1 MPRLFR
7 RLRSESGFGLIELTI
22 AMTMLAIGIAG
33 LGGLFVSGHFA
44 LRRASQSDTA
54 AVLAS
59 KLLERFRAETWDTVG
74 ISKTLFDS
82 ADSTYTGDPAY
93 STEPPTGTAIADSS
107 GLCSG
112 ARPGFTSC
120 WPSRAIPDA
129 SQSPVE
135 MAPDGR
141 SYRLDT
147 YVNWGCADGSAP
159 DTSTSPPTCSQP
171 YSQVKIVTIV
181 VRDNTSAATL
191 AGTPVYRTSTTFDRL
206 AGGSMPTV
214 TASPSS
220 GSSSTTTT
228 PTATSPPAPPSSVSL
243 ANGGGT
249 AGGYIDIGNLNSLS
263 FDVALPDT
271 SVPTDKI
278 DLTVSDGNPDHDQ
291 TARLFG
297 TSGSGI
303 LHFTGINGQALT
315 DGPITVTITSENA
328 FGKSDPTTATVTKDT
343 GAPAPP
349 TSIAL
354 ANGQGSSN
362 AVNASTASAVS
373 VSVGLDATSQNTDT
387 VNVTLT
393 KGGSSTNPYT
403 APATTGLGTVTVTGI
418 GATLLTDGTVTA
430 SATSVDQAGNSS
442 AALTTTFPK
451 DTSTPSVSIMRV
463 GSSATN
469 ASTVQW
475 TLTLS
480 EPVTISAT
488 NFNLVNTGLTSP
500 SITSVTG
507 SGTSYTTAAGTGTGD
522 GNLGLNLKANSVQ
535 DDAGN
540 VAAAVTGQVF
550 TVDRTAPTVGIT
562 SPTSG
567 QNGFN
572 TGGPFT
578 GTNADAGSGIATVTV
593 KFCKDTTW
601 TCGSTPTQTGIA
613 TISGGTWSLTLSG
626 GSKLSNGKSYVMRVT
641 AVDAAGNS
649 TTTSDRPFHT

>member
-1 MPRLFR
+1 MLR
-7 RLRSESGFGLIELTI
+7 RLRKEDGFGLIELTI
-22 AMTMLAIGIAG
+22 AMTMLAIGIAA

-74 ISKTLFDS
+74 VSKTLFDS
-82 ADSTYTGDPAY
+82 TDATYTGDEAY
-93 STEPPTGTAIADSS
+93 SLSTAITDAS

-112 ARPGFTSC
+112 TRPGFTSC
-120 WPSRAIPDA
+120 FPSREIPDA

-135 MAPDGR
+135 VAPDGR

-147 YVNWGCADGSAP
+147 YVNWGCADGGAP
-159 DTSTSPPTCSQP
+159 DMSTSPPTCSQP

-181 VRDNTSAATL
+181 VRDDTSAATL
-191 AGTPVYRTSTTFDRL
+191 AGKPIYRASTTFDRL
-206 AGGSMPTV
+206 AGGSMPVV

-220 GSSSTTTT
+220 GSAPTSTT
-228 PTATSPPAPPSSVSL
+228 PTATTPPAAPSSISL
-243 ANGGGT
+243 ANGGGS
-249 AGGYIDIGNLNSLS
+249 AGTYVNVGNVNSLS
-263 FDVALPDT
+263 FDVGLPDT

-303 LHFTGINGQALT
+303 LHFTGINGQALM
-315 DGPITVTITSENA
+315 DGPITVTVTSENSY
-328 FGKSDPTTATVTKDT
+328 GMSDPTTTTVTKDT

-354 ANGQGSSN
+354 ANPQGSSN

-373 VSVGLDATSQNTDT
+373 VSVGLDATSRATDT
-387 VNVTLT
+387 VNVTLS
-393 KGGSSTNPYT
+393 KAGSSTNPST
-403 APATTGLGTVTVTGI
+403 APATTGVGTVTVNGI
-418 GATLLTDGTVTA
+418 TATSLTDGTVTA

-451 DTSTPSVSIMRV
+451 DTTIPSVTITRV

-475 TLTLS
+475 TISLS
-480 EPVTISAT
+480 EPVTVSAT
-488 NFNLVNTGLTSP
+488 SFNLVYAGLTGSP
-500 SITSVTG
+500 AISSVTG
-507 SGTSYTTAAGTGTGD
+507 SGTSYTVAAGTATGD
-522 GNLGLNLKANSVQ
+522 GSLGLNLKANSVQ

-540 VAAAVTGQVF
+540 VAAAVTGPAF
-550 TVDRTAPTVGIT
+550 TVDRTPPTLTIT

-567 QNGFN
+567 QTGFN

-578 GTNADAGSGIATVTV
+578 GTVSTDATTVTV
-593 KFCKDTTW
+593 NLCKDTTW
-601 TCGSTPTQTGIA
+601 TCGSTPTQTA
-613 TISGGTWSLTLSG
+613 TAAISGATWSLTLSG
-626 GSKLSNGKSYVMRVT
+626 GSKLSNGKAYVMRVT
-641 AVDAAGNS
+641 AGDAAGNS
-649 TTTSDRPFHT
+649 TTSSDRSFHT

>member
-1 MPRLFR
+1 MLRRLVR
-7 RLRSESGFGLIELTI
+7 MLRSESGFGLIELTI
-22 AMTMLAIGIAG
+22 AMTMLAIGVAA

-44 LRRASQSDTA
+44 LRRATQSDTA
-54 AVLAS
+54 TVLAS

-74 ISKTLFDS
+74 VSKALLDS
-82 ADSTYTGDPAY
+82 ADSTYTGDAAY
-93 STEPPTGTAIADSS
+93 SASTVISDSS

-112 ARPGFTSC
+112 SRPGFTSC
-120 WPSRAIPDA
+120 WPSRVIPDA

-135 MAPDGR
+135 VAPDGR

-147 YVNWGCADGSAP
+147 YVNWGCADGGAP
-159 DTSTSPPTCSQP
+159 GMSTSPPTCSQP
-171 YSQVKIVTIV
+171 FSQVKIVTIV
-181 VRDNTSAATL
+181 VRDDTNATTL
-191 AGTPVYRTSTTFDRL
+191 AGRPIYRTSTTFDRL

-220 GSSSTTTT
+220 GSAPTTTT
-228 PTATSPPAPPSSVSL
+228 PTATSPPAAPSSVSL
-243 ANGGGT
+243 ANGGGA
-249 AGGYIDIGNLNSLS
+249 AGNYIDIGNLNSLS
-263 FDVALPDT
+263 FDVALPGT

-278 DLTVSDGNPDHDQ
+278 DLTVSDGTPDHDQ

-303 LHFTGINGQALT
+303 LHFTGINGQALM
-315 DGPITVTITSENA
+315 DGPVTVSVTAENSYGA
-328 FGKSDPTTATVTKDT
+328 SVAATATVSKDT
-343 GAPAPP
+343 GAPAKP
-349 TSIAL
+349 TSLAL

-373 VSVGLDATSQNTDT
+373 VSVGLDATSQNSDN

-393 KGGSSTNPYT
+393 KGVSSTSPYT
-403 APATTGLGTVTVTGI
+403 APATTGLGTITVTGI
-418 GATLLTDGTVTA
+418 NAVSLTDGTVTA

-451 DTSTPSVSIMRV
+451 DTTTPSVTITRI
-463 GSSATN
+463 GSSSTN

-480 EPVTISAT
+480 EAVTVSAT
-488 NFNLVNTGLTSP
+488 SVTLVNTGLTGSP
-500 SITSVTG
+500 AISSVVG
-507 SGTSYTTAAGTGTGD
+507 SGTSYTATAGTGTGD
-522 GNLGLNLKANSVQ
+522 GSLRLNLKASSVQ

-540 VAAAVTGQVF
+540 VASAVTGPVF
-550 TVDRTAPTVGIT
+550 TVDRTAPTLTIT

-567 QNGFN
+567 QTGFS

-578 GTNADAGSGIATVTV
+578 GTVSTDATTVTV
-593 KFCKDTTW
+593 TFCKNTTW
-601 TCGSTPTQTGIA
+601 TCGATPTQTATA
-613 TISGGTWSLTLSG
+613 TISGATWSLTLSG

-649 TTTSDRPFHT
+649 TTSSDRSFHT